1 MSVTAE
7 APVPESAESA
17 ARNPGYCD
25 TPHEDTKGYFVQQT
39 MYRIRDP
46 KASLD
51 FYSRILGM
59 TLIKRI
65 DFPSAKFSLYFLGYI
80 EDPAIVPTDSAEK
93 TKFLFGCKSTVE
105 LTQ

>member
-1 MSVTAE
+1 MRTVPSMSVIAE
-7 APVPESAESA
+7 EPVVEASPESAA
-17 ARNPGYCD
+17 KNPGYCD

-59 TLIKRI
+59 T
-65 DFPSAKFSLYFLGYI
+65 
-80 EDPAIVPTDSAEK
+80 
-93 TKFLFGCKSTVE
+93 
-105 LTQ
+105 